1 MSEYLMDKT
10 LYAFLEAAADDVF
23 PLEFYME
30 GSERPIVL
38 NVSETDRNSPFVKV
52 YKETIDYEDGVI
64 DLNKL
69 SMVFKAR
76 QG

>member
-10 LYAFLEAAADDVF
+10 LCDFLEASADDACL
-23 PLEFYME
+23 LEFYME
-30 GSERPIVL
+30 GSKRPIVL
-38 NVSETDRNSPFVKV
+38 NVSEVDRKSPFVKV

-69 SMVFKAR
+69 SMVFKAS